1 MPVLTSEA
9 SAGQQIENAGTYYE
23 HYLVKYEFYCLVVE
37 DSVDKEHNSGD
48 AILDDVELCDA
59 GLGNAGLKDIG
70 SVDAGLDDGHG
81 SNVPSK

>member
-37 DSVDKEHNSGD
+37 DSVDKEHNSDD
-48 AILDDVELCDA
+48 AILDEVELNDA
-59 GLGNAGLKDIG
+59 GLEDVG
-70 SVDAGLDDGHG
+70 SVDAGLDDTIIKVM
-81 SNVPSK
+81 NAILTWKV